1 MKSIKTL
8 LAVIVAVCLVMS
20 LSVPVFASTVATTT
34 APAASEETKGNETTA
49 AAGETTAAAGDTA
62 AATGD
67 VAEPTVEEEE
77 VPTHTHADGSVHEGD
92 HTEEEGTT
100 TGAEEEEPEAAWR
113 KPVRIVLI
121 VLEVITS
128 IALGAVILLQSGK
141 EAGLSGALTGNSES
155 YMNKSGKGGLDK
167 TLAKSTKWVAL
178 AWLLLTLALCL
189 I

>member
-34 APAASEETKGNETTA
+34 APAASEEAKGNETTA
-49 AAGETTAAAGDTA
+49 AAGETTAATGDATA
-62 AATGD
+62 TTGD

-92 HTEEEGTT
+92 HTEEEGTS